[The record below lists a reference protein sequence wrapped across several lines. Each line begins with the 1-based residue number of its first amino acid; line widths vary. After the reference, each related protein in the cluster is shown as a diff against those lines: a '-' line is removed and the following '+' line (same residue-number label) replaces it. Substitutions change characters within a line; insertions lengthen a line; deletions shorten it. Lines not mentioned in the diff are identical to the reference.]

1 MSDSLFFVK
10 ITTTNNTVNFLKNVG
25 TLRDAFSIHERKKEY
40 ERFFLEKA
48 HYCISSN
55 CVTTL
60 NINQQK
66 IVYDVKK
73 STKGLKWHKR
83 KRCTKSY

>member
-25 TLRDAFSIHERKKEY
+25 ALRDAFSIHERKKKY

-73 STKGLKWHKR
+73 STKGLKWPKR